1 MIESF
6 DFPVRQFSD
15 VLNQPGFVHGSDLL
29 QHDYGRLHK
38 SASLLQMVVGG
49 QIRLCLN
56 LCGNCR
62 HNGCG
67 AMPISNIVL
76 DNHYR
81 TVPVLLGTNPSTQ
94 VCIYNSPLR
103 YVFFICVNLLE
114 RYRQNAYVRSA
125 SSRFWLL
132 ADLL

>member
-67 AMPISNIVL
+67 AMPVSHIVL
-76 DNHYR
+76 DNDHR
-81 TVPVLLGTNPSTQ
+81 AIAVLLGANPRAK
-94 VCIYNSPLR
+94 VCIVQFPSE
-103 YVFFICVNLLE
+103 ICVFHMC
-114 RYRQNAYVRSA
+114 V
-125 SSRFWLL
+125 
-132 ADLL
+132 